1 MTKFSSVDPWIRP
14 MSYVKI
20 IFLQWLCVSPW
31 WNRVAWSP
39 WFGNEICHIPVQT
52 PSCKLTPIL
61 HAGCLYSSTM
71 ETKHNQAC
79 FGGGIWLLTE
89 RCQQAGQ
96 KGRPFKSGGCIP
108 CCWWWK
114 WRPSNLWVYSLLLVM
129 EVKAFKPMGVILVVG
144 GGSEGLQICGCFPC
158 CWWWK
163 WRPSNLWVLSLLVVV
178 CITGWGKLVDSNFHG
193 GTFSQTVRLISLW
206 WVLASQQ

>member
-1 MTKFSSVDPWIRP
+1 
-14 MSYVKI
+14 
-20 IFLQWLCVSPW
+20 
-31 WNRVAWSP
+31 
-39 WFGNEICHIPVQT
+39 
-52 PSCKLTPIL
+52 
-61 HAGCLYSSTM
+61 
-71 ETKHNQAC
+71 
-79 FGGGIWLLTE
+79 
-89 RCQQAGQ
+89 
-96 KGRPFKSGGCIP
+96 
-108 CCWWWK
+108 
-114 WRPSNLWVYSLLLVM
+114 VYSLLLVM